1 VNIKRWV
8 WLEIAVPPTNGRQN
22 RENPPAATKHYYV
35 PEEII
40 DHIPS
45 YKSQLQC
52 AYYRNVDDERIIQDR
67 TPRDQQAVANAIR
80 FLTSGYLVPLNAS
93 SSAACEKALQ
103 SLVQLYNFS
112 VALKIVKLETAVLS
126 HIDAVNFEAM
136 AVNAFLGFARSYYNG
151 DGVDTQNSGLGR
163 LIKTKLSLLLP
174 RLQQSMT
181 ADKISSEEGVL
192 GKQLIA
198 VLFEDRAQHHVTL
211 GAVKRE
217 R

>member
-52 AYYRNVDDERIIQDR
+52 AYYRNVDDERIIQDT

-80 FLTSGYLVPLNAS
+80 SLTSGYLVPLNAS

-136 AVNAFLGFARSYYNG
+136 AVNAFLGFARSY
-151 DGVDTQNSGLGR
+151 
-163 LIKTKLSLLLP
+163 
-174 RLQQSMT
+174 
-181 ADKISSEEGVL
+181 
-192 GKQLIA
+192 
-198 VLFEDRAQHHVTL
+198 
-211 GAVKRE
+211 
-217 R
+217 